1 MKKTLKLLLISA
13 GSLFGMCLLLTIG
26 FFIVNLGLPE
36 HSPSIE
42 KLGEADK
49 LRLAEYIH
57 LREGL
62 GDSVFP
68 GWGDADIPAIL
79 YNEEYVFLTGYKNP
93 PDGWVK
99 VPAGIQRGMTWELV
113 PDDLFVDEPYYRQ
126 RLSDPEITPEAFTV
140 MVGDRWVS
148 SMPTLDWFKIS
159 LVDQIKS
166 DLPSFVVP
174 VFPYSLFINQLVSG
188 SDQYISLSAHE
199 AFHSYQGRMA
209 PDKFAD
215 AEMVNRFSDQY
226 PWDDQSMQADW
237 RAELTL
243 LADALRSTD
252 QKRTLELVRQFT
264 ALRISRRET
273 ANLSPEQISYEQHRE
288 WLEGLAR
295 YAELEIWRQ
304 AHESSYMPLPETGN
318 LDDFKGY
325 SNFEQR
331 WSRELD
337 QFSQMADDIGDGRF
351 YYTGMAQAVLL
362 DRISPEWKTNA
373 FDQGVWLDEL
383 LAISVQE

>member
-1 MKKTLKLLLISA
+1 MKKTLKLLLISV

-26 FFIVNLGLPE
+26 FFVINLGLPD

-42 KLGEADK
+42 KLSEADK
-49 LRLAEYIH
+49 IRLAEYIH

-62 GDSVFP
+62 GNSVFP
-68 GWGDADIPAIL
+68 GWGEADIPAIL
-79 YNEEYVFLTGYKNP
+79 YNEECIFLTGYKNP
-93 PDGWVK
+93 QNGWVK
-99 VPAGIQRGMTWELV
+99 VPAGIRRGGIWELV

-159 LVDQIKS
+159 LVNQIKS

-199 AFHSYQGRMA
+199 AFHSFQGMMA

-215 AEMVNRFSDQY
+215 AEKANQYSDQY
-226 PWDDQSMQADW
+226 PWDDQSLQADW
-237 RAELTL
+237 GAELSL

-252 QKRTLELVRQFT
+252 QKRTLELVQQFIV
-264 ALRISRRET
+264 LRTSRRES
-273 ANLSPEQISYEQHRE
+273 ADLSPEQISYEQHRE

-304 AHESSYMPLPETGN
+304 AHESSYMPLQKTRN
-318 LDDFKGY
+318 IDDFKGY
-325 SNFEQR
+325 ANFEQR
-331 WSRELD
+331 WSRELN
-337 QFSQMADDIGDGRF
+337 QFSQMADDVGDGRF
-351 YYTGMAQAVLL
+351 YYAGMAQAVLL

-373 FDQGVWLDEL
+373 FDEGVWLDDL
-383 LAISVQE
+383 LAIAVQE

>member
-42 KLGEADK
+42 KVGEADK

-113 PDDLFVDEPYYRQ
+113 PDDLFVDDPYYRQ

>member
-113 PDDLFVDEPYYRQ
+113 PDDLFVDDPYYRQ

-148 SMPTLDWFKIS
+148 SMPTLDWFK
-159 LVDQIKS
+159 S
-166 DLPSFVVP
+166 DL
-174 VFPYSLFINQLVSG
+174 I
-188 SDQYISLSAHE
+188 
-199 AFHSYQGRMA
+199 
-209 PDKFAD
+209 
-215 AEMVNRFSDQY
+215 
-226 PWDDQSMQADW
+226 
-237 RAELTL
+237 
-243 LADALRSTD
+243 
-252 QKRTLELVRQFT
+252 
-264 ALRISRRET
+264 
-273 ANLSPEQISYEQHRE
+273 
-288 WLEGLAR
+288 
-295 YAELEIWRQ
+295 
-304 AHESSYMPLPETGN
+304 
-318 LDDFKGY
+318 
-325 SNFEQR
+325 
-331 WSRELD
+331 
-337 QFSQMADDIGDGRF
+337 
-351 YYTGMAQAVLL
+351 
-362 DRISPEWKTNA
+362 
-373 FDQGVWLDEL
+373 
-383 LAISVQE
+383 

>member
-1 MKKTLKLLLISA
+1 MKKTLKLLLISV

-26 FFIVNLGLPE
+26 FFIINLGLPD

-42 KLGEADK
+42 KLSEADK
-49 LRLAEYIH
+49 IRLAEYIH

-62 GDSVFP
+62 GNSVFP
-68 GWGDADIPAIL
+68 GWGEADIPAIL
-79 YNEEYVFLTGYKNP
+79 YNEEYVFLIGYKNP
-93 PDGWVK
+93 ADGWVK
-99 VPAGIQRGMTWELV
+99 VPAGIQRGMAWESV
-113 PDDLFVDEPYYRQ
+113 PDDLFVDESYYRQ

-174 VFPYSLFINQLVSG
+174 VFPYPLFVNQLVSG

-199 AFHSYQGRMA
+199 AFHSFQGMVA

-215 AEMVNRFSDQY
+215 AEEANQYSDQY
-226 PWDDQSMQADW
+226 PWDDQSLQADW
-237 RAELTL
+237 GAELSL

-252 QKRTLELVRQFT
+252 QNRTLELVQQFIV
-264 ALRISRRET
+264 LRTSRRES
-273 ANLSPEQISYEQHRE
+273 ADLSPEQISYEQHRE

-304 AHESSYMPLPETGN
+304 AHESSYMPLQKTGN
-318 LDDFKGY
+318 IDDFKGY
-325 SNFEQR
+325 ANFEQR
-331 WSRELD
+331 WSRELN
-337 QFSQMADDIGDGRF
+337 QFSQMADDVGDGRF
-351 YYTGMAQAVLL
+351 YYAGMAQAVLL

-373 FDQGVWLDEL
+373 FDEGVWLDDL
-383 LAISVQE
+383 LAIAVQE